1 MNIKNWIPENQIDI
15 LAENAA
21 SSYEMNNNWEEASRI
36 TYEYASDELGIKPS
50 HTAMR
55 LVIQRAKTIWN
66 GETMRVKAIITNAEK
81 HFPEFDGLTAFKLLS
96 DELAALS
103 FTVIHHFSECL

>member
-36 TYEYASDELGIKPS
+36 TYEYASDELRIKPS
-50 HTAMR
+50 LAAMR
-55 LVIQRAKTIWN
+55 LVIQRAKTIWT
-66 GETMRVKAIITNAEK
+66 GETMRVKAIITNAGSIPTKVMEW
-81 HFPEFDGLTAFKLLS
+81 TASSLRGQMRHS
-96 DELAALS
+96 GDLAI
-103 FTVIHHFSECL
+103 TH